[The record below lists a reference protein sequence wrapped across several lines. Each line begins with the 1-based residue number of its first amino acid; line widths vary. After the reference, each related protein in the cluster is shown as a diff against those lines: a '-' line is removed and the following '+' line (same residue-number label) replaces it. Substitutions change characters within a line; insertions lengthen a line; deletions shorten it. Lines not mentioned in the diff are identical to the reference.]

1 MTDTTTGSWRDLL
14 KEAIRDPKERQ
25 RLASVIRVNPAT
37 LVRWASQD
45 PNKQTDPRLVEI
57 RALFSALPDV
67 QEALLRDLIG
77 GDLPETLRPSQR
89 SVSKSEGTIL
99 PGRIYD
105 AVLRATREA
114 APRFDSVCNIV
125 IPQTLLD
132 LDPQRL
138 GMEIVIASCVPPRKN
153 EKVRSLRS
161 RVGQGTPPWST
172 YLEPRTSFLGAEAL
186 GGYAVMRQH
195 WMMTPNVAAQ
205 NVLLPRKPSPYEVSA
220 AAFPIMLE
228 GAIAGCL
235 IASSTQTDYFTEER
249 LAYLDAY
256 ANLTQ
261 LAFKNT
267 EFFSPFDID
276 LGVMPSWEVQRTYFA
291 NWRRRVAALQQEAR
305 GRGETMDA
313 GMAEQQVLKQ
323 IEEEL
328 LRWQTTQELE
338 KNGISQG
345 V

>member
-1 MTDTTTGSWRDLL
+1 MTDTTTGSWRNLL

-25 RLASVIRVNPAT
+25 RLASVIGVNPAT

-77 GDLPETLRPSQR
+77 GDLPETLHLSQR
-89 SVSKSEGTIL
+89 SVSEGEGTIL

-125 IPQTLLD
+125 IPQALLD
-132 LDPQRL
+132 LDSQRL
-138 GMEIVIASCVPPRKN
+138 GMEIIIASCVPPRKN

-161 RVGQGTPPWST
+161 RVGMGTPPWST
-172 YLEPRTSFLGAEAL
+172 YMEARTAFLGAESL
-186 GGYAVMRQH
+186 GGYAVMQQH
-195 WMMTPNVAAQ
+195 WMMTPNITAQ
-205 NVLLPRKPSPYEVSA
+205 NILLPLKPSPHEVSV

-249 LAYLDAY
+249 LTYLDAY

-267 EFFSPFDID
+267 EFFSPSYID
-276 LGVMPSWEVQRTYFA
+276 LGIMPSWEIQRTSFA
-291 NWRRRVAALQQEAR
+291 NWRRRVAALQQETR
-305 GRGETMDA
+305 DRGENIDS
-313 GMAEQQVLKQ
+313 GMAEQHVLKQ

-328 LRWQTTQELE
+328 LRRQYPQELE
-338 KNGISQG
+338 RNTISQR